1 MMDITKVIVKG
12 FANTYIIKG
21 NEGAILIDTGLPG
34 CEKAILDK
42 CGEKNISLKLIVITH
57 GHFDHIGSAAALK
70 RETEALVAIHTEDA
84 QALRTGISKMDRPV
98 GLIAHLMPLLMR
110 SAKTDPVEPDILID
124 EEMSLQEY
132 GVDGRIL
139 LTPGHTSGSI
149 SVMLNSGEAFVGDL
163 IMGGFFGKF
172 RSHRPN
178 LPPFE
183 IGRASI
189 KNSVN
194 YVLEQNPTAIY
205 PSHGGPFDP
214 QDVARWADSL

>member
-1 MMDITKVIVKG
+1 MNVTKVTVKG
-12 FANTYIIKG
+12 FANTYIIEG
-21 NEGAILIDTGLPG
+21 DEGAILIDTGLPG

-42 CGEKNISLKLIVITH
+42 CREKNISLQLIVITH

-70 RETEALVAIHTEDA
+70 RETGALVAVHTEDA
-84 QALRTGISKMDRPV
+84 QALRTGMSKMDRPV

-110 SAKTDPVEPDILID
+110 SVKTDPVEPDILID

-132 GVDGRIL
+132 GIDGRIL

-149 SVMLNSGEAFVGDL
+149 SVMLTSGEAFVGDL
-163 IMGGFFGKF
+163 IMGGFFGKI
-172 RSHRPN
+172 RPRRPN

-183 IGRASI
+183 IGRDSI

-194 YVLEQNPTAIY
+194 YVLEQNPTVIY
-205 PSHGGPFDP
+205 PSHGGPFAP